1 MKIKNDEF
9 MINSKTLIILEI
21 IAIVTIVTSLICG
34 IFLII
39 DFYSA
44 SEDMKKEL
52 KEMQS
57 KYPHIRWDLMK

>member
-9 MINSKTLIILEI
+9 MMNSKTLIILEI

-39 DFYSA
+39 DYHSTG
-44 SEDMKKEL
+44 EDMKKEL

-57 KYPHIRWDLMK
+57 KYPNIRWDLMR